1 MKVFTEFPTKHIE
14 GNLAFGRD
22 GSVWAYY
29 QVEGYGYDFRDYVQ
43 KIHPYNN
50 QLSYYV
56 ENMSDLHF
64 LMIPSLTDVNGIL
77 DETIE
82 DIKRKD
88 YPLKEN
94 GIDYFERLKQTLSN
108 QRASRETNEYHTYI
122 GVQLD
127 PKKNEFR
134 KVGNTGLALVAGLSD
149 FINGFKSPV
158 YRAMGLEPNDILKV
172 DIEQFKHQAEGL
184 RETLSQSMS
193 SLVRMLSKEET
204 LFLIE
209 QNFSVTPND
218 TKLRKGYETSID
230 VFGIDGERKEHE
242 ARRGRAQSF
251 YELQNAEIEEYDQ
264 KTLKLYKMVDE
275 EIKESYVQ
283 YLVADKMTPHSLHPG
298 SEWMFHIQNRLRFP
312 VAVSVKAGLLR
323 NDQIIKNLSNVR
335 LSYEDQRQEAQKGD
349 SSIDLNTEKAESGAI
364 QMESRFTD
372 TGYPAYGCSFVFRVS
387 AKDKDQLRVRVD
399 ELKREMQAFGIHLLS
414 PYGEMIAY
422 FMEFIPTSPRINSD
436 YIQYVE
442 PTKLAG
448 MMFGATTNIGDNRGF
463 YIGQTLKLNR
473 PVFIQPDLAAKA
485 YEGVN
490 NVVDSLAM
498 MIAGMTGKGK
508 SFWANLYT
516 YLCVLTGSRAL
527 IIDPKGDR
535 KGWAE
540 GLPFIP
546 PEFISVWTLGAD
558 KRDAGCLDPFRTS
571 VSIQEAKDI
580 SLDILSFLCDL
591 NLGDPGFTRL
601 SEAVEHEGDQHDPCL
616 GGVLHYFKGQLDIA
630 DMSERNREAVQ
641 GIVETLET
649 LKRTQIAGLLFGEKG
664 QDYRVLEVT
673 KPLQVLMVQ
682 NLKLPRGNKAP
693 RPIEKISEAILISIT
708 SFTKQYMLEQDR
720 SIHKVI
726 LQDESK
732 TIENSSEG
740 KNQMD
745 FIVRMGRHYNTT
757 LVKGTQ
763 NATDYDEDVSNMGM
777 KFCFALKKIEEAEE
791 MLRYFGLPVTPSNL
805 EYLNSLDRGTALFQD
820 IYGRTAA
827 VRIHPVYKE
836 IEEAFDSST
845 ATQEDRAYE
854 RERQEKIRMG
864 V

>member
-1 MKVFTEFPTKHIE
+1 MKVFTEFPVKHIE
-14 GNLAFGRD
+14 GNLTFGRD

-29 QVEGYGYDFRDYVQ
+29 QVEGYGYDFRDFGQ

-50 QLSYYV
+50 QLSFYI
-56 ENMSDLHF
+56 ENIHDLHF

-82 DIKRKD
+82 ELKRKD
-88 YPLKEN
+88 YPLQAN
-94 GIDYFERLKQTLSN
+94 GIDYLQRLKQTLGN
-108 QRASRETNEYHTYI
+108 QRSSRETNEYHSYI

-134 KVGNTGLALVAGLSD
+134 KVGNTGLAMMASLTD
-149 FINGFKSPV
+149 FLNGFKSPV
-158 YRAMGLEPNDILKV
+158 YRAVGLEPQDILKL
-172 DIEQFKHQAEGL
+172 DIEQYRHQAEGL

-204 LFLIE
+204 LFLVE

-218 TKLRKGYETSID
+218 TQLRKGFETSVD
-230 VFGIDGERKEHE
+230 VSGVDGERKTHE
-242 ARRGRAQSF
+242 AKRGRKQAF

-264 KTLKLYKMVDE
+264 KTLKMYKMVDE
-275 EIKESYVQ
+275 EIEESYVQ
-283 YLVADKMTPHSLHPG
+283 YLVADKMRPHSLHPG
-298 SEWMFHIQNRLRFP
+298 SEWMFHLQNRLRFP
-312 VAVSVKAGLLR
+312 VAVSIKAGLLR

-335 LSYEDQRQEAQKGD
+335 LAYEDQREEARKGESD
-349 SSIDLNTEKAESGAI
+349 VDLSTHKAESGAI
-364 QMESRFTD
+364 QMESRFTE

-399 ELKREMQAFGIHLLS
+399 ELKREMQSFGMHLLS
-414 PYGEMIAY
+414 PYGEMISY
-422 FMEFIPTSPRINSD
+422 FMEFIPTSPRLNSD

-473 PVFIQPDLAAKA
+473 PVFIKPDLAAKA

-498 MIAGMTGKGK
+498 MVAGMTGKGK

-516 YLCVLTGSRAL
+516 YLSVLTGSRAL
-527 IIDPKGDR
+527 IVDPKGDR
-535 KGWAE
+535 KKWAE

-546 PEFISVWTLGAD
+546 KEFISVWTLGAD
-558 KRDAGCLDPFRTS
+558 ERDAGCLDPFRTS
-571 VSIQEAKDI
+571 VSVSEAKDI
-580 SLDILSFLCDL
+580 ALDIMSFLCDL
-591 NLGDPGFTRL
+591 KLGDVGFTRL
-601 SEAVEHEGDQHDPCL
+601 SEAVEHEGDQPDPCL
-616 GGVLHYFKGQLDIA
+616 AGVLAYFRKQLENTEITERHRNATQDI
-630 DMSERNREAVQ
+630 
-641 GIVETLET
+641 IETFET
-649 LKRTQIAGLLFGEKG
+649 LKRTQLARLLFGEKG

-682 NLKLPRGNKAP
+682 NLKLPRGTKTP

-726 LQDESK
+726 MQDEAK
-732 TIENSSEG
+732 TIENSAEG

-777 KFCFALKKIEEAEE
+777 KFCFALQKLEEAEE
-791 MLRYFGLPVTPSNL
+791 MLKFFGLPVTPANV

-820 IYGRTAA
+820 IYGRVAA

-845 ATQEDRAYE
+845 ATQEDREYE
-854 RERQEKIRMG
+854 RERQEKIRLG
-864 V
+864 G

>member
-1 MKVFTEFPTKHIE
+1 
-14 GNLAFGRD
+14 
-22 GSVWAYY
+22 
-29 QVEGYGYDFRDYVQ
+29 
-43 KIHPYNN
+43 
-50 QLSYYV
+50 
-56 ENMSDLHF
+56 
-64 LMIPSLTDVNGIL
+64 
-77 DETIE
+77 
-82 DIKRKD
+82 
-88 YPLKEN
+88 
-94 GIDYFERLKQTLSN
+94 
-108 QRASRETNEYHTYI
+108 
-122 GVQLD
+122 
-127 PKKNEFR
+127 
-134 KVGNTGLALVAGLSD
+134 VGNTGLAVVAGLTD

-172 DIEQFKHQAEGL
+172 DIEQYKLQAEGL

-218 TKLRKGYETSID
+218 TKLRKGYETSVD
-230 VFGIDGERKEHE
+230 VSGIDGERKEHE

-335 LSYEDQRQEAQKGD
+335 LSYQDQREEAHKGD
-349 SSIDLNTEKAESGAI
+349 SHVDLNTEKAESGAI

-414 PYGEMIAY
+414 PYGEMISY
-422 FMEFIPTSPRINSD
+422 FMEFIPTCPRINKD

-485 YEGVN
+485 FEGVN

-498 MIAGMTGKGK
+498 MVAGMTGKRK
-508 SFWANLYT
+508 SFWINLFT
-516 YLCVLTGSRAL
+516 YLSVLSGSTAL
-527 IIDPKGDR
+527 IVDPKGDR
-535 KGWAE
+535 KGWAK

-546 PEFISVWTLGAD
+546 PEFISIWTLGSD
-558 KRDAGCLDPFRTS
+558 EQDAGCLDPFRTS
-571 VSIQEAKDI
+571 TSIQEAQEVA
-580 SLDILSFLCDL
+580 LDILSYLCDQE
-591 NLGDPGFTRL
+591 LGDAGFTIL
-601 SEAVEHEGDQHDPCL
+601 SEAVEVEATHGDPCL
-616 GGVLHYFKGQLDIA
+616 GGMLESLKSRVDNIEHRPA
-630 DMSERNREAVQ
+630 RRESMYA
-641 GIVETLET
+641 IIETLET
-649 LKRTQIAGLLFGEKG
+649 LKRTQIARLLFGERG
-664 QDYRVLEVT
+664 QDYRVLQVS
-673 KPLQVLMVQ
+673 KPIQVLMVQ
-682 NLKLPRGNKAP
+682 NLQLPKNEKAA
-693 RPIEKISEAILISIT
+693 RPLEKISEAILISIT
-708 SFTKQYMLEQDR
+708 AYTKQFMFNYDR
-720 SIHKVI
+720 SIHKIVV
-726 LQDESK
+726 QDEAK
-732 TIENSSEG
+732 TVERSAEG
-740 KNQMD
+740 KAMMD
-745 FIVRMGRHYNTT
+745 FITRMGRHYNTT

-763 NATDYDEDVSNMGM
+763 NASDYDEDVANMGM
-777 KFCFALKKIEEAEE
+777 KFSFALKKYEEAVE
-791 MLRYFGLPVTPSNL
+791 MLKYFNLPDTPANV
-805 EYLNSLDRGTALFQD
+805 EYLNSLGRGTALFQD
-820 IYGRTAA
+820 IYGRVAA

-845 ATQEDRAYE
+845 ATQEDREYE